1 MENVDILKL
10 PAIEIRQGL
19 NRIIY
24 SFSVDG
30 KQIDTF
36 ASVSRVA
43 RDDEKHIHGYQ
54 RPEVL
59 SHISE
64 IRAYLESD
72 DPLIPNSI
80 VIAFDETVRF
90 VPSNSKTGDASG
102 YARMGYLEIP
112 VNKDWSEVE
121 KPGWI
126 VDGQQRTAAIRE
138 AKLDAFPMPVTAFIA
153 GGVDEQRSQFIL
165 VNSTKPLPKGLI
177 YELLPSTTGKLSSAF
192 QKKRFPACLLNRL
205 NHDEDSPFKNMIKT
219 PTVPDGVI
227 QDNSILKMLENSLAE
242 GVLYRFR
249 DPNTGEGDVE
259 KMLETLKS
267 YWEAV
272 SDVFPDAWSL
282 PPRKSRLTHGAGIV
296 GMGHIMDAIADWS
309 GWTEVPTKDDFK
321 ADIKPLMEVCRWT
334 RGYWDFGPGQQRKW
348 NELQNTSKDVQIL
361 TNYLLVQYRQ
371 RVWSNRQSA

>member
-1 MENVDILKL
+1 MEHVDILKL

-30 KQIDTF
+30 KQIDSF
-36 ASVSRVA
+36 ASVSRVV
-43 RDDEKHIHGYQ
+43 RDEEKNIQGYQ

-59 SHISE
+59 GHIAE
-64 IRAYLESD
+64 IRSYLESE

-80 VIAFDETVRF
+80 VIAFDETVSF
-90 VPSNSKTGDASG
+90 VPSNRKTGDASG
-102 YARMGYLEIP
+102 YTRIGHLEIP
-112 VNKDWSEVE
+112 VNKDWSEVQ

-126 VDGQQRTAAIRE
+126 VDGQQRTAAIRD
-138 AKLDAFPMPVTAFIA
+138 AKVASFPMPVNAFIA
-153 GGVDEQRSQFIL
+153 GGIDEQRSQFIL

-177 YELLPSTTGKLSSAF
+177 YELLPTTTGKLSSAF
-192 QKKRFPACLLNRL
+192 QKKRFPASLLSRL
-205 NHDEDSPFKNMIKT
+205 NHDEDSPFRNMIKT

-227 QDNSILKMLENSLAE
+227 QDNSILKMIENSLAE

-249 DPNTGEGDVE
+249 DPSTGEGDSE
-259 KMLETLKS
+259 EMLRALKS

-272 SDVFPDAWSL
+272 SEVFPDAWSL

-309 GWTEVPTKDDFK
+309 GWSKVPTKDEFK
-321 ADIKPLMEVCRWT
+321 QDIEPLKEVCRWT

-361 TNYLLVQYRQ
+361 TNYLLVQYR
-371 RVWSNRQSA
+371 RLVWSTRQSA